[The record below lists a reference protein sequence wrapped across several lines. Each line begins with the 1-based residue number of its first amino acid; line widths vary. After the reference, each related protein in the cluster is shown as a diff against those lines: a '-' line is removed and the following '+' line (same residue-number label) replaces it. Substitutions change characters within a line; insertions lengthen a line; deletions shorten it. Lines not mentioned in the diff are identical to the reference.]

1 MPPKPNCMFPPVSL
15 LLPFSLSLN
24 SIHTMFFLLSTT
36 PKQSPKLP
44 NTSQISLSLSL
55 SPLFYFIYYRN
66 IELEGFISFLIKIII
81 KKKEKKW
88 DPQLSWIM
96 SPPFPMVKQP
106 QLHLVPLLILQFL
119 QVPNLFF
126 SPQTFLYFDCWLH
139 TGCVC
144 CFFHKSTIGFGE
156 FES

>member
-15 LLPFSLSLN
+15 LLSFSLSLN
-24 SIHTMFFLLSTT
+24 SIHTMFFYYQQQPNKVQNSQT
-36 PKQSPKLP
+36 P
-44 NTSQISLSLSL
+44 IRSLSLS
-55 SPLFYFIYYRN
+55 LFYFIYYRN

-106 QLHLVPLLILQFL
+106 QLQLVPLLILQFL
-119 QVPNLFF
+119 QVPNLLF
-126 SPQTFLYFDCWLH
+126 SPQIFLYFDY
-139 TGCVC
+139 
-144 CFFHKSTIGFGE
+144 
-156 FES
+156 

>member
-24 SIHTMFFLLSTT
+24 SIHTMFFYYQQHPNKVQNSQT
-36 PKQSPKLP
+36 PVRFLY
-44 NTSQISLSLSL
+44 LSL
-55 SPLFYFIYYRN
+55 SPHFYFIYYRN
-66 IELEGFISFLIKIII
+66 LELEGFISFLIKIII

-126 SPQTFLYFDCWLH
+126 SPQTFLYFDC
-139 TGCVC
+139 
-144 CFFHKSTIGFGE
+144 
-156 FES
+156 